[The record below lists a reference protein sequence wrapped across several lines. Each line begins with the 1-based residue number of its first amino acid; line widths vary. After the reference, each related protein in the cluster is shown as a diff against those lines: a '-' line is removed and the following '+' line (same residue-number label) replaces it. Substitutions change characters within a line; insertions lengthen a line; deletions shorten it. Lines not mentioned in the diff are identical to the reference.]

1 MDLLQ
6 KVEDVVTAMSET
18 TPVTSKREIKTN
30 IIANDGQ
37 TIILGGLLKDV
48 EKKGRSEI
56 PGLSQ
61 IPLIGNLFTSITKQ
75 KENVDLMVFIT
86 PEIINTPE
94 EAYAYT
100 NSMALRS
107 DATINDNT
115 NQKLENLTLDAMK
128 KELSDSERKIQ
139 KRLELEYNKIK
150 P

>member
-1 MDLLQ
+1 MAK
-6 KVEDVVTAMSET
+6 KVTKK
-18 TPVTSKREIKTN
+18 TSKSFEKSK
-30 IIANDGQ
+30 
-37 TIILGGLLKDV
+37 KDV

-100 NSMALRS
+100 NSMALKS
-107 DATINDNT
+107 DAATNDNT
-115 NQKLENLTLDAMK
+115 NQKLENLILDAMK
-128 KELSDSERKIQ
+128 NELSDSERKIQ

-150 P
+150 PMY